1 MDQRKKRIGA
11 ILLATGFS
19 LLLTG
24 CNQQDII
31 NAGYNTLLGMGMA
44 FALLILIS
52 LVISL
57 FPLIGKISEGKK
69 SKKEIKEEMRL
80 KAMDKTISHI
90 EKQESAQAE
99 KEKTAVSVK
108 ALSGKGNAEEEVAAI
123 AAAIAASEEEGPEL
137 IAVISAAIA
146 AFEADTGTESR
157 QVVYG
162 SPRRRQIPV
171 PQGYKGFYVRSIR
184 KIGTSQWKN
193 S

>member
-1 MDQRKKRIGA
+1 MEQRKKKTCA
-11 ILLATGFS
+11 LLLATVFS

-57 FPLIGKISEGKK
+57 FPLIGKISDGKK
-69 SKKEIKEEMRL
+69 NKKEKQEEMRL
-80 KAMDKTISHI
+80 KAMDKTISQI
-90 EKQESAQAE
+90 EKQESVQA
-99 KEKTAVSVK
+99 KKDVPAVSVK
-108 ALSGKGNAEEEVAAI
+108 PLSGTQNTEEEVAAI

-137 IAVISAAIA
+137 IAVITAAIA
-146 AFEADTGTESR
+146 AYEEESGVAETR
-157 QVVYG
+157 IVYG
-162 SPRRRQIPV
+162 PQRRRQIAV
-171 PQGYKGFYVRSIR
+171 PQGYQGFYVRSIR
-184 KIGTSQWKN
+184 KIGGSQWKH